1 MQYLRTWYSRRNPW
15 DRRLLQLVASLTA
28 VAALLVFVPTP
39 YYITAPGAAVDSSR
53 MVNVEQGIA
62 HPDRLYMLIVTSQ
75 PANLFWYLYAKLD
88 RRAVLETPE
97 EFLGI
102 IEDYPQ
108 YVEWTRELMRDS
120 QKIAQAVA
128 LQQIGYGRGV
138 TPVSVGV
145 TAVGPDSPARDLLA
159 PGDLF
164 VSVDGTP
171 VASLAEMTD
180 LLRQRPAGVVLP
192 VRLLRDGLELSLDVP
207 TMEHPDPERKGTAAF
222 GINIAERLEYDMPIP
237 ISIRPGLITGPSA
250 GLVFTLQIIDQ
261 LTPGGITGGLR
272 VAATGT
278 IEADGR
284 VGRIGG
290 VQQKVYAAETA
301 GAHVMFVPQ
310 GDYAEASLV
319 RTRMPVVP
327 VDHVRDALEWL
338 KANGGG

>member
-15 DRRLLQLVASLTA
+15 DRRLLQLVAALTTVA
-28 VAALLVFVPTP
+28 VLLGFVPTP

-53 MVNVEQGIA
+53 MVAVEQGTA

-88 RRAVLETPE
+88 RRALLETPE

-128 LQQIGYGRGV
+128 LQQIGFGKGV
-138 TPVSVGV
+138 TPISVGV
-145 TAVGPDSPARDLLA
+145 TSVRPDSPAHSLLA

-164 VSVDGTP
+164 VSVDGKAVT
-171 VASLAEMTD
+171 SLSEMTD
-180 LLRQRPAGVVLP
+180 LLRQKPAGVVLP
-192 VRLLRDGLELSLDVP
+192 VRFLREGVELSLDVP
-207 TMEHPDPERKGTAAF
+207 TMEHPAPERKGTAAF
-222 GINIAERLEYDMPIP
+222 GITIAEQLEYDIPIP
-237 ISIRPGLITGPSA
+237 ISIRAGLITGPSA

-278 IEADGR
+278 IEPDGR
-284 VGRIGG
+284 VGPIGG

-310 GDYAEASLV
+310 GNYAEASLV
-319 RTRMPVVP
+319 KTKMPVVP
-327 VDHVRDALEWL
+327 VDHVRDALLWL
-338 KANGGG
+338 KAHNGG